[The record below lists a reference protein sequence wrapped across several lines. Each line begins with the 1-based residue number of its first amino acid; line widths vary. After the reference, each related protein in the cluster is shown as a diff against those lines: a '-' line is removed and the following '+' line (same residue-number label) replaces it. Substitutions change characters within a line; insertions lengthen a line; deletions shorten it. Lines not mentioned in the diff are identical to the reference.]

1 MRESLKHLWNAIVDE
16 NNEDRLFDM
25 ISLFALIMNKSI
37 TDDELQELREYAK

>member
-1 MRESLKHLWNAIVDE
+1 MRESLKCLWNAIIDE